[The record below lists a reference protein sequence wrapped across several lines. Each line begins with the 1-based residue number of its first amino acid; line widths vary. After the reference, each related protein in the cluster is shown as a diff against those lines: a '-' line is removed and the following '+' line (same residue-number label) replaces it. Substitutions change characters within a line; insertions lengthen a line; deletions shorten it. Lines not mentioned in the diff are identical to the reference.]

1 MKPVVDRL
9 ANDYA
14 GTVDVKLMS
23 LNGDDAAAEGL
34 ANQFGVQYVP
44 TFVFVDSQGGRQG
57 LIVGETAE
65 SALRAKLD
73 ALR

>member
-9 ANDYA
+9 EKQYA
-14 GTVDVKLMS
+14 GKVDVKRMS
-23 LNGDDAAAEGL
+23 LNGDDAAAEAL
-34 ANQFGVQYVP
+34 ASKYGVQYVP
-44 TFVFVDSQGGRQG
+44 TFVFVDSQGGQQG
-57 LIVGETAE
+57 VLVGETAE